1 MISGSI
7 GKKKE
12 FRLGVSGKMILNVA
26 VPIAAILLILAI
38 VVTTIVVNTVW
49 GLKNKDMTNQMKTVS
64 TQITQYFEPFF
75 TSQQFVMEYD
85 SIQQLFQEMEQ
96 SPATYRFENSA
107 IYPQAVRDLQYV
119 NTIGGDAGPHP
130 HQLPVRPGHRPF

>member
-85 SIQQLFQEMEQ
+85 SIQQLFQ
-96 SPATYRFENSA
+96 
-107 IYPQAVRDLQYV
+107 
-119 NTIGGDAGPHP
+119 
-130 HQLPVRPGHRPF
+130 